1 MERSVREVGVVP
13 SHMDIGS
20 ARSTRTPTLAI
31 ALVASLLAILV
42 VAGGAAARS
51 GGIDSGGGKSS
62 WSGKL
67 KGVSP
72 SYAKFAGKVS
82 KKTRL
87 SLRVMGAWSL
97 AEGGPKDNP
106 LNIGPGK
113 RFGTVGKGA
122 RATTHLLHED
132 RYRRILRSRDL
143 SDGMQIKAIANS
155 PWCPGCHGYGR
166 LLHHAYKQVKVKD

>member
-1 MERSVREVGVVP
+1 
-13 SHMDIGS
+13 MDIGS
-20 ARSTRTPTLAI
+20 ARSTRTPALAI
-31 ALVASLLAILV
+31 ALVASLLVIGV
-42 VAGGAAARS
+42 VAAGAAARG
-51 GGIDSGGGKSS
+51 GGIGTGDGGSGGGKGS

-72 SYAKFAGKVS
+72 SYAKFSGLVS

-113 RFGTVGKGA
+113 RFGTVGNGA
-122 RATTHLLHED
+122 KATTHLLHEA
-132 RYRRILRSRDL
+132 RYRKILRSRKL

-166 LLHHAYKQVKVKD
+166 LLHHAYKQVKVKN